1 VRCWET
7 NCNAPKSVV
16 PRAIVARGISLRE
29 MRTSG
34 KMGKR
39 KPDQRQPRVAIEGEV
54 LRQIRQHARSN
65 SKTEVCGVLI
75 GEENGNGLSIT
86 ARIPGLNAAQAGT
99 YVTFT
104 QDTWEH
110 IYKIKDKE
118 YPNER
123 IVGWYHSHP
132 GFGVFLSDHDTFIH
146 KNFFSSAWQVAWVY
160 DPHSDE
166 EGCFGWSGERLERV
180 SEIHVKDHKGG
191 EEAGETGKPEPVG
204 GIEDN
209 QEMTEVDKGAE
220 IGPPTWLKW
229 MLTVTSYLLLMAIV
243 FVATWFF
250 FPRQQIFFVDPF
262 NHTAI
267 EAPPGTRINSD
278 GTLSV
283 PSLKGLETPPPD
295 KNASPAAPQNEPP
308 PTAKTPKTNDGKD
321 ANVPRK

>member
-1 VRCWET
+1 
-7 NCNAPKSVV
+7 
-16 PRAIVARGISLRE
+16 
-29 MRTSG
+29 
-34 KMGKR
+34 MGKR
-39 KPDQRQPRVAIEGEV
+39 KPDQRQPRVTIAGEV

-75 GEENGNGLSIT
+75 GEQDSSGVSIT

-110 IYKIKDKE
+110 IYKIKDKD
-118 YPNER
+118 YPEER

-146 KNFFSSAWQVAWVY
+146 KNFFSSALQVAWVY

-166 EGCFGWSGERLERV
+166 EGCFGWAGERLERV
-180 SEIHVKDHKGG
+180 SELHVKDDKGG

-204 GIEDN
+204 GIDE
-209 QEMTEVDKGAE
+209 QEEATEKNDSSE
-220 IGPPTWLKW
+220 PGPPVWLKW
-229 MLTVTSYLLLMAIV
+229 MVGVMSHVLLLALGFFAAWI
-243 FVATWFF
+243 F
-250 FPRQQIFFVDPF
+250 FPRQQIFFVDPR

-267 EAPPGTRINSD
+267 EAPPGTRINPD

-283 PSLKGLETPPPD
+283 PMLRETEPSISD
-295 KNASPAAPQNEPP
+295 KNGKPASPQNAPQPEP
-308 PTAKTPKTNDGKD
+308 AQPKKD
-321 ANVPRK
+321 SEKDQNAPRK

>member
-1 VRCWET
+1 
-7 NCNAPKSVV
+7 
-16 PRAIVARGISLRE
+16 
-29 MRTSG
+29 
-34 KMGKR
+34 MGKR
-39 KPDQRQPRVAIEGEV
+39 KPDQRQPRVTIEGEV

-75 GEENGNGLSIT
+75 GEENGSGVSIT

-110 IYKIKDKE
+110 IYKIKDKD
-118 YPNER
+118 YPEER

-146 KNFFSSAWQVAWVY
+146 KNFFSSALQVAWVY

-166 EGCFGWSGERLERV
+166 EGCFGWAGERLERV
-180 SEIHVKDHKGG
+180 SELHVNDDKGG

-204 GIEDN
+204 GIDE
-209 QEMTEVDKGAE
+209 QEEASEENDSSEV
-220 IGPPTWLKW
+220 GPPIWLKW
-229 MLTVTSYLLLMAIV
+229 VLGVMSHVLLLALGFFAAWI
-243 FVATWFF
+243 F
-250 FPRQQIFFVDPF
+250 FPRQQIFFVDPL

-278 GTLSV
+278 GILSV
-283 PSLKGLETPPPD
+283 PRLREAEPPVSD
-295 KNASPAAPQNEPP
+295 KNSKPASTQNAPQPEPAP
-308 PTAKTPKTNDGKD
+308 PKKDSGKD
-321 ANVPRK
+321 QNAPRK